1 MNKQNSPR
9 LFVGVAIATGI
20 AIFAMDCWLPVGIA
34 APVAYIAG
42 IYFAYLS
49 RSYKAVLLSAVL
61 FTVLSLVGW
70 YVSLGEDTIW
80 KAIENRCLSILAIW
94 MTSFFCIRFLHEL
107 RVSQDLATEL
117 SNQRE
122 QLQRSE
128 EQARSMVALQTAD
141 LANTNDQLEL
151 TLRGANV
158 GLWNWNAKTG
168 EVDYSPTFMKQ
179 LGFTDETEWTCFED
193 WKSSLH
199 PDDHDSAMKRV
210 EDYFSRITDEYKSS
224 FRLRC
229 RDGSYRWMLA
239 QGRAVFD
246 DDGAPVRMMGVH
258 VDVTE
263 QVYAEHELKRLN
275 LALES
280 ANTALKES
288 NIDLQ
293 QFAYVAS
300 HDLQTPLRAIA
311 GFSQLLQVDYSG
323 KLDANAD
330 GYIGRIVVG
339 VKRMQTMINDLLAY
353 SRVQSQ
359 ASPFEEVSLDD
370 VFVDAISLLEAQI
383 DDTQADVTSQPLP
396 TVNGDP
402 AQLSQL
408 LTNLIGNALKYHS
421 GKPVIRV
428 WAVRNADGWSI
439 AVNDNGIGI
448 APKYHERVFEVFR
461 RLHDQQQYP
470 GTGIGLAV
478 CRRIAKR
485 HGGGI
490 RLDSAEDR
498 GSTFWIDIPDVIEVR
513 DSDVRNGALGD
524 KPDQTS

>member
-1 MNKQNSPR
+1 MNTITSPR
-9 LFVGVAIATGI
+9 FFVGIAIATGF
-20 AIFAMDCWLPVGIA
+20 AVFAMDCWLPVGIA

-49 RSYKAVLLSAVL
+49 RSIKAVLLSAAW

-70 YVSLGEDTIW
+70 YVSLGDDTIW
-80 KAIENRCLSILAIW
+80 KAMENRCLSILAIW

-107 RVSQDLATEL
+107 RISQNLATEL
-117 SNQRE
+117 SIQRE

-128 EQARSMVALQTAD
+128 EQALSMVAIQTAD
-141 LANTNDQLEL
+141 LASANEQLEL

-158 GLWNWNAKTG
+158 GLWNWNATND
-168 EVDYSPTFMKQ
+168 EVDYSLTFMKQ
-179 LGFTDETEWTCFED
+179 LGFADETKWTCFED
-193 WKSSLH
+193 WRSSLH
-199 PDDHDSAMKRV
+199 PDDHDNAMKRV
-210 EDYFSRITDEYKSS
+210 EDYFDRKTDEYKSS
-224 FRLRC
+224 FRMRC
-229 RDGSYRWMLA
+229 SDGSYRWMLA

-258 VDVTE
+258 VDITE
-263 QVYAEHELKRLN
+263 QVYAENELKRLN

-288 NIDLQ
+288 NVDLQ
-293 QFAYVAS
+293 HFAYVAS

-311 GFSQLLQVDYSG
+311 GFSQLLQADYAG
-323 KLDANAD
+323 KLDAHAD
-330 GYIGRIVVG
+330 GYITRIVVG
-339 VKRMQTMINDLLAY
+339 VKRMQMMINDLLAY

-359 ASPFEEVSLDD
+359 ASAFEKVSLDA
-370 VFVDAISLLEAQI
+370 VFADALSLLETPI
-383 DDTQADVTSQPLP
+383 DELQASVTSSPLP
-396 TVNGDP
+396 IVNGDS

-408 LTNLIGNALKYHS
+408 LTNLIGNALKYHR

-428 WAVRNADGWSI
+428 WAVRNSVGWSI

-448 APKYHERVFEVFR
+448 APKHHERIFEVFR

-485 HGGGI
+485 HGGKI
-490 RLDSAEDR
+490 RIESAEDR
-498 GSTFWIDIPDVIEVR
+498 GSTFWIDLPDVVESR
-513 DSDVRNGALGD
+513 DSGIQEGKSAS
-524 KPDQTS
+524 KFS